1 MNKRFVKV
9 YESIVS
15 RYTRGGFLT
24 GDVVKFVPDVLRDP
38 FFKNVDDTYKAK
50 VKEYSECEETLRV
63 RNIKSTFP
71 AVMGA
76 GNPDYNGYSFG
87 IEVSREIAPGTFE
100 NGGIVVPQH
109 LITKVESYPN
119 LPAVPDKFKKK
130 DSSQITPK
138 EVKDESEEVPYF
150 SPSRTRTADLGN
162 KKDSKSETSL
172 TNHNTKIPSSPASGA
187 KDPASYTANYLP

>member
-24 GDVVKFVPDVLRDP
+24 SDVVKFIPDVLKDA
-38 FFKNVDDTYKAK
+38 FFKDVDDTYKAK
-50 VKEYSECEETLRV
+50 IKEYSECEETLRV
-63 RNIKSTFP
+63 RNVKSTFP

-87 IEVSREIAPGTFE
+87 IEVSKEIAPGVFE

-109 LITKVESYPN
+109 LLVKVENYPN
-119 LPAVPDKFKKK
+119 LPAVPDKFKRK
-130 DSSQITPK
+130 DNTQIEPV
-138 EVKDESEEVPYF
+138 EVKDEGEEVPFF
-150 SPSRTRTADLGN
+150 SPGRMRTTDKGN
-162 KKDSKSETSL
+162 RKDSKSETSL
-172 TNHNTKIPSSPASGA
+172 LNKNVKIPSLPAKGVA
-187 KDPASYTANYLP
+187 NPASYTANYLP